1 MYNPQH
7 EQGIG
12 ILKKYNTNLRLSTKD
27 NKFIITSDNKIL
39 LSKEDNE
46 KLLKL
51 KWIIE
56 ENNKIFYYEF

>member
-1 MYNPQH
+1 VYNPQH